1 MENIKCLVIGSGF
14 GGAVASYRL
23 GLAGYET
30 IVLERGRRWNIED
43 NTINQTFGT
52 FAEMDGRCEWLND
65 TGITITPAYEG
76 KPITKYTGILESVVH
91 GEYTFLAGAGV
102 GGGSHCYGGILIEPP
117 KELWEDQIPL
127 VDYIEME
134 KKYFPLVHNVI
145 GSSKIPDDIL
155 NSDYYLG
162 LRELIKEAEKAGF
175 SECESTNNGMK
186 DGYVKFKMGIDW
198 DITRKEIANK
208 RVASQIKAEFWFG
221 QNSGAKQT
229 LDQNYLKFAEETG
242 KVHIRELSQVNSISK
257 ENNKYIVEYSRINT
271 KGETLETKAISCDYL
286 FLAAGVLGT
295 NKLLLKAQAHKTIN
309 ELPHEIGKEIGNDG
323 DTFGI
328 RTELVQKTNP
338 HLGGPGA
345 IAILNYE
352 NSISPAV
359 MMRAPLPRFENDYP
373 DLNVLGTFIFS
384 NSKHRGEFTYD
395 AESENIKI
403 DYSLDQKALEASSLL
418 LKRFQESNG
427 GEIVGPSVQIT
438 GHQLGGAAMGK
449 ACDSFG
455 RINNQKHLYVV
466 DGSLIPGS
474 STCMNPA
481 LTIAAVAERAIEN
494 IILNDFF

>member
-23 GLAGYET
+23 GLAGHET
-30 IVLERGRRWNIED
+30 IVLERGRRWDIED

-52 FAEMDGRCEWLND
+52 FTEMDGRCEWLND
-65 TGITITPAYEG
+65 TGITKTPAYEG

-91 GEYTFLAGAGV
+91 GEYTFLVGAGV

-127 VDYIEME
+127 VDYSEME
-134 KKYFPLVHNVI
+134 TKYFPLVHKII

-155 NSDYYLG
+155 NSEYYLG

-198 DITRKEIANK
+198 DITREEIANK

-242 KVHIRELSQVNSISK
+242 KVNIRDLSQVNSISK
-257 ENNKYIVEYSRINT
+257 EKNKYIVEYSRINT
-271 KGETLETKAISCDYL
+271 KGETVETKVISCDYL

-309 ELPHEIGKEIGNDG
+309 ELPNEIGKEIGNDG

-328 RTELVQKTNP
+328 RTELDQKTNP

-359 MMRAPLPRFENDYP
+359 MMRAPLTRFENDYP

-384 NSKHRGEFTYD
+384 NSKHRGKFTYD
-395 AESENIKI
+395 TKSENIKI
-403 DYSLDQKALEASSLL
+403 DYALDQKAVEASSLL
-418 LKRFQESNG
+418 LKRFQEANG
-427 GEIVGPSVQIT
+427 GDIVGPSVQIT
-438 GHQLGGAAMGK
+438 GHQLGGAAMGE

-455 RINNQKHLYVV
+455 RLNNQEHLYVV

-481 LTIAAVAERAIEN
+481 LTIAAVAERAMEN
-494 IILNDFF
+494 IISNDFS